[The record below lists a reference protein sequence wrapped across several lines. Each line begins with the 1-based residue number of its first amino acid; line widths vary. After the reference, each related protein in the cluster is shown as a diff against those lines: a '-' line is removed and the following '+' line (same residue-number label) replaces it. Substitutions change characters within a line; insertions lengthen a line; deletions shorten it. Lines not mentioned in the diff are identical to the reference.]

1 MVRFRKSAA
10 LAAVLAVAATA
21 LPGCVIAIG
30 GKHEEGGGSGRV
42 KKLEE
47 RMKVVEDRLG
57 IAPPAAEAQ

>member
-1 MVRFRKSAA
+1 MSRIRKT
-10 LAAVLAVAATA
+10 AAVAVAMAVVATT

-30 GKHEEGGGSGRV
+30 GTHEEGPPSGRV

-57 IAPPAAEAQ
+57 IVPSAGEAK